1 MHEPR
6 TPRTI
11 VVGGGLA
18 GLTAAA
24 SLARS
29 GWDVTVLEAGEH
41 LGGRARTRQRDG
53 FDLNLGPHALYR
65 AGGGLGALR
74 RLGVRVRGRLPR
86 LDRAGV
92 LIDDQVVPAFR
103 YLRHDVSDR
112 VRVAKAL
119 TGLGHREAA
128 AWAGRSAD
136 EWLDHV
142 TDDAAGRALLASA
155 VRTATYSADLART
168 DASAVALQLRL
179 ATHGVLYLHHGWST
193 LVDGLADVVRSAGGQ
208 LRTRSTVA
216 TVEHDDEQVQAVRL
230 ADGHGLDADAVIVAV
245 NEPRRLAGL
254 LQGAPAARLRAIA
267 EETVPVRMA
276 HLDVALR
283 PLPEPRFPNVLG
295 LDVPVYLTI
304 QSSVADVA
312 PRDGA
317 VLHIARYLRPGE
329 EGDDHRPVLEHALDV
344 MQPNWQDHVVDAR
357 FVPRSMVSGDLAR
370 MATHGVGGRAPT
382 DVTGVR
388 GLVVAGDWVGPKG
401 MLADAAILSG
411 LAAANAVMADTS
423 GVPHRE
429 GVRRSPVPA

>member
-6 TPRTI
+6 TPRT
-11 VVGGGLA
+11 VVIGGGLA

-24 SLARS
+24 SLARA

-41 LGGRARTRQRDG
+41 LGGRARTRRRDG
-53 FDLNLGPHALYR
+53 FELNLGPHALYR
-65 AGGGLGALR
+65 AGGGLAALR

-92 LIDDQVVPAFR
+92 LIEDQVVPAFK
-103 YLRHDVSDR
+103 YLRHDVTDR

-119 TGLGHREAA
+119 TGLGRREAA
-128 AWAGRSAD
+128 GWAGRSAE

-168 DASAVALQLRL
+168 DASAVASQLRL
-179 ATHGVLYLHHGWST
+179 ASHGVLYLHHGWST
-193 LVDGLADVVRSAGGQ
+193 LVEGLADIVREAGGQ

-216 TVEHDDEQVQAVRL
+216 AVEHDEAVQAVRL

-245 NEPRRLAGL
+245 NDPRRAAGL
-254 LQGAPAARLRAIA
+254 LQGAPSAHLRAIA
-267 EETVPVRMA
+267 DDCVPVRMA

-295 LDVPVYLTI
+295 LDVPVYLTV

-317 VLHIARYLRPGE
+317 VLHIARYLRPDE
-329 EGDDHRPVLEHALDV
+329 EGDDHRPQLEHALDV
-344 MQPNWQDHVVDAR
+344 TQPNWQDHVVDAR
-357 FVPRSMVSGDLAR
+357 FVPRSMVSGDHAR
-370 MATHGVGGRAPT
+370 MATAGVSGRAPT
-382 DVTGVR
+382 DVAGVR
-388 GLVVAGDWVGPKG
+388 GLALAGDWVGPQG

-411 LAAANAVMADTS
+411 LAAANAVMADTID
-423 GVPHRE
+423 